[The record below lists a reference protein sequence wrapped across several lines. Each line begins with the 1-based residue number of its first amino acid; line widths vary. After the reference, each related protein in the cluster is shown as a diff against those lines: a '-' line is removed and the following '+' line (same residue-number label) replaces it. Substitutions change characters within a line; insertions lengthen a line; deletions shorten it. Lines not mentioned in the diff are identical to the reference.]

1 MKTEIFRLLAAAL
14 FWLPAAGRAVE
25 PQILTVAVFDFE
37 AKDDPAHDLG
47 SQVASLLNAQLSA
60 RTELMTVE
68 RAELAKVLG
77 EHAADRTRQG
87 RAAAWRR
94 TRCARR
100 RNGPEGSA
108 AWADPR

>member
-77 EHAADRTRQG
+77 EHELGLSGTVSTETAAKLGHLTG
-87 RAAAWRR
+87 RH
-94 TRCARR
+94 
-100 RNGPEGSA
+100 
-108 AWADPR
+108 